1 MYLIHKK
8 KLFLSLSPAVVAKVT
23 TLSILLVLSYQTNS
37 QSQSTPLM
45 DYSHPNV
52 TIDLSVISGEGYN
65 QLSDLGSGILPS
77 LSNRNLLRPGDQTPR
92 SMLHVPVASGDRVV
106 QAKKTAKFKSV
117 PKSVPKS
124 VLHVPAASG
133 APVMQAKKT
142 EKAWAAPKKAVAK
155 SAVSTSVAAVT
166 SERKSPPP
174 AAKVVP
180 PARIASLKPVVTAK
194 VPKKLKASA
203 KQAKRKLPPVPVVT
217 IEQTAPPS
225 TPAIKPAPK
234 VAKKEVPTPPAAL
247 VANKATAK
255 QQASLPPAT
264 VPAETGKKLRVSFAP
279 DQTKLPVSAKQPLI
293 VLAASLKGTAN
304 LRLQLM
310 AYAGGPSLSSS
321 LARRMSLSRA
331 LAIRS
336 FLIENGVRST
346 RIDVRAL
353 GNKTTE
359 EPFNR
364 VDLNITE
371 R

>member
-1 MYLIHKK
+1 MYLIHNKNI
-8 KLFLSLSPAVVAKVT
+8 FLSLSPAFVAKVA
-23 TLSILLVLSYQTNS
+23 TLSIVLVFAGQTNS
-37 QSQSTPLM
+37 QSQSNTLM

-52 TIDLSVISGEGYN
+52 TVDLSVISGEGYN
-65 QLSDLGSGILPS
+65 QSANLGSGILPS

-92 SMLHVPVASGDRVV
+92 SMLHVPLASVAPRI
-106 QAKKTAKFKSV
+106 QAKKSAKIWAA
-117 PKSVPKS
+117 PKST
-124 VLHVPAASG
+124 LHVPAARG
-133 APVMQAKKT
+133 APVVQTKKII
-142 EKAWAAPKKAVAK
+142 KAWAAPKKALARSAK
-155 SAVSTSVAAVT
+155 STSIAAIKPA
-166 SERKSPPP
+166 RKSPPP
-174 AAKVVP
+174 AAKIPLTAKKV
-180 PARIASLKPVVTAK
+180 AQLKPVTTAK
-194 VPKKLKASA
+194 ALKKLQAPA
-203 KQAKRKLPPVPVVT
+203 KQAATKLAPVRVVT
-217 IEQTAPPS
+217 VKKTAPPL
-225 TPAIKPAPK
+225 TPVIKPAPNI
-234 VAKKEVPTPPAAL
+234 AKKETPKPAATTVQTL
-247 VANKATAK
+247 AK

-264 VPAETGKKLRVSFAP
+264 APAETDKKLRVSFAP
-279 DQTKLPVSAKQPLI
+279 DQTKLPASAKPPLI
-293 VLAASLKGTAN
+293 ILAASLKGTDN
-304 LRLQLM
+304 QRLQLI